1 MVAGMKRLFR
11 FKTYDTLSME
21 LVADTVRGWN
31 GPCEVEVRDPTRNSS
46 QNRILHASLTDIATQ
61 ATWKGEKLSVDVWK
75 RLALGAWMRESGRQ
89 PLMIPALDGQGFDII
104 YERSS
109 KLSVK
114 ECSEFLEW
122 VLALGSELG
131 VKFTTNEQPWGS
143 T

>member
-1 MVAGMKRLFR
+1 MAKRVYSFRNYDSLTMRAVAEF
-11 FKTYDTLSME
+11 
-21 LVADTVRGWN
+21 VRGFG
-31 GPCEVEVRDPTRNSS
+31 GPCEVEVRDPTRNSE
-46 QNRILHASLTDIATQ
+46 QNRALHAALADIARQ
-61 ATWKGEKLSVDVWK
+61 ATWKGEKLSTDVWK

-89 PLMIPALDGQGFDII
+89 PLMIPALDGKGFDII

>member
-1 MVAGMKRLFR
+1 MKRV
-11 FKTYDTLSME
+11 FKFQVYDTLTMK
-21 LVADTVRGWN
+21 LAADAVRSWG
-31 GPCEVEVRDPTRNSS
+31 GPCEIEVRDPIRNHS
-46 QNRILHASLTDIATQ
+46 QNRILHASLADISSQ
-61 ATWKGEKLSVDVWK
+61 ARWKGEWLSVDVWK
-75 RLALGAWMRESGRQ
+75 RLCLGAWMRESGRQ